1 MNGGYYLIKI
11 VVGRLSRNFSY
22 LLVSAASLMDGDS
35 AAADPLHSFSNFSN
49 NNFYFT
55 RNRNFYVSV

>member
-1 MNGGYYLIKI
+1 
-11 VVGRLSRNFSY
+11 
-22 LLVSAASLMDGDS
+22 MDGDS

-55 RNRNFYVSV
+55 RNRNLYVAVRFRVDR

>member
-1 MNGGYYLIKI
+1 
-11 VVGRLSRNFSY
+11 
-22 LLVSAASLMDGDS
+22 MDGDS